1 MIVVIY
7 CPPPS
12 VLTNWEKQEKI
23 QSFLTTTTKEK
34 ATLQNIFCGKESFPL
49 PYHPLKWIQSYM
61 LNERKTACYTGFLS
75 NRKRKGRRRRERA
88 KWGVRW
94 KKEERKQRGHS
105 WEAASPHCQHCLQ
118 PASASAWRTCPFSCR
133 LSLSGLA
140 VGLSSC
146 PEPAVP
152 SNGVKTGERYLVNDV
167 VSFQCEPGYALQVPS
182 VGHPPGLERCPLSW
196 DQPASSQQ
204 SCSRHGTERSPPDPS
219 GTVVPSWSCSCKRQ
233 SADFG
238 HLAQASLRC
247 VPAKFRFD

>member
-1 MIVVIY
+1 MGRDEGTSWGDSSVVSFWAWGHSQSSQMIAT
-7 CPPPS
+7 CSRRLWS
-12 VLTNWEKQEKI
+12 VGSLGHIHILIFPTCWEVKG
-23 QSFLTTTTKEK
+23 LG
-34 ATLQNIFCGKESFPL
+34 N
-49 PYHPLKWIQSYM
+49 
-61 LNERKTACYTGFLS
+61 TGLEA
-75 NRKRKGRRRRERA
+75 GRRESRE
-88 KWGVRW
+88 
-94 KKEERKQRGHS
+94 GHS
-105 WEAASPHCQHCLQ
+105 REAAPPHCQHCLQ
-118 PASASAWRTCPFSCR
+118 PAGASAWRTCPFSCH

-146 PEPAVP
+146 PEPTVP

-182 VGHPPGLERCPLSW
+182 VGHPPGLERYPLSW

-204 SCSRHGTERSPPDPS
+204 SCSHHRTERSSPDPS